1 MSKRIRAEL
10 VLILVTILWGVSF
23 PIIEMSVKS
32 IASNQL
38 VFWRFL
44 VSAVFLLPFVM
55 HLLNKTNRTLLF
67 FSGILGTINFISYFT
82 QTMGLETISSG
93 RSAFITGSSVLLVP
107 FLAPLFKLNKPQMLD
122 YVSVIIGL
130 TGLYILTGT
139 SLKFGQGDFLTFICA
154 ISCAFEIIIAQ
165 IASERKFNNK
175 LLTFYQITF
184 TIPFCLLIPSP
195 IITSNL
201 FIAQNMIFIFILAV
215 CNTVLVLY
223 LRFKYQKDTTAH
235 RAALIFIL
243 EPVFAVLAAYLILGS
258 KITPEMILGGL
269 IILVAILIP
278 DLCGYLSFKRLS
290 KS

>member
-1 MSKRIRAEL
+1 MVEISQIIPSIIIPITIVMKIMMIVIHMTIIMMIIR
-10 VLILVTILWGVSF
+10 VS
-23 PIIEMSVKS
+23 IIEMSVKS
-32 IASNQL
+32 MASNQL

-44 VSAVFLLPFVM
+44 VSAVFLLPFVI
-55 HLLNKTNRTLLF
+55 HLINKTNRTLLF
-67 FSGILGTINFISYFT
+67 FSGILGAINFISYFT

-107 FLAPLFKLNKPQMLD
+107 FLAPLFKLNKPKMLD

-165 IASERKFNNK
+165 IASERNFNNK

-195 IITSNL
+195 ILS
-201 FIAQNMIFIFILAV
+201 
-215 CNTVLVLY
+215 
-223 LRFKYQKDTTAH
+223 TTQ
-235 RAALIFIL
+235 
-243 EPVFAVLAAYLILGS
+243 G
-258 KITPEMILGGL
+258 
-269 IILVAILIP
+269 
-278 DLCGYLSFKRLS
+278 
-290 KS
+290 